1 MRISISGVIFLG
13 LAHAI
18 NHSFLLAIPVLLPQI
33 ASFLHV
39 SIYDMGY
46 VTSLAY
52 FLYGFGSIFA
62 GPLSKRFSSR
72 RLVFFSLLFSGLSLI
87 PLLLY
92 VNVYVF
98 TLSLA
103 LNSLF
108 ASIYHPIANKLISED
123 YCGSVG
129 RVMGLHGLGGSLG
142 SVIVPMLS
150 ITISQIFDWRFS
162 LMFLGFLSMILSMA
176 FITGGSKP
184 LHIETSSLSV
194 GFPYDRVKWII
205 LFSISIGLFSRG
217 FELFLPSLLI
227 SRGFDQLYAAMAM
240 SLLLL
245 SGVFGQIFGGFFADV
260 KGSLKAL
267 ILSFTFVPISLI
279 FIVFG
284 HWNIYLSLLGVVLYG
299 FSFYAHQPPSTK
311 IQSELVDA
319 SLTGYVYGLFFFIN
333 FSLGSVSSSITGFL
347 AGVYDLEIAYIFLT
361 ALTVL
366 SLSIVIV
373 MYFVYSKLFMEKRYM

>member
-1 MRISISGVIFLG
+1 MRVSSIVFLG

-33 ASFLHV
+33 ANSLHV

-62 GPLSKRFSSR
+62 GPLSRRFSSR
-72 RLVFFSLLFSGLSLI
+72 RLVFLSLLFSGLSLF

-98 TLSLA
+98 TFSLA
-103 LNSLF
+103 LNSFF

-123 YCGSVG
+123 YYGSVG

-142 SVIVPMLS
+142 SVAVPMLS
-150 ITISQIFDWRFS
+150 IAISQIFDWRAS
-162 LMFLGFLSMILSMA
+162 LILLGFLSMLLSIA

-184 LHIETSSLSV
+184 IRIEAEGLKIK
-194 GFPYDRVKWII
+194 FPYSRVKWII
-205 LFSISIGLFSRG
+205 LFSIFIGLFSRG

-227 SRGFDQLYAAMAM
+227 SRGFDQFYAAMAM

-245 SGVFGQIFGGFFADV
+245 TGVFGQIFGGFFADA

-267 ILSFTFVPISLI
+267 FLSFVLVPISLI

-284 HWNIYLSLLGVVLYG
+284 RWSIYMSLFGVFLYG

-311 IQSELVDA
+311 IQSELVDS
-319 SLTGYVYGLFFFIN
+319 SLTGYVYGLFFCIN
-333 FSLGSVSSSITGFL
+333 FSLGSVSSSLTGFL
-347 AGVYDLEIAYIFLT
+347 AGVYGLEAAYVFLT
-361 ALTVL
+361 ALTIL
-366 SLSIVIV
+366 SLLTVII
-373 MYFVYSKLFMEKRYM
+373 MYAKYSKLLMEKRYM

>member
-1 MRISISGVIFLG
+1 MRVSSIVFLG

-33 ASFLHV
+33 ANSLNIG
-39 SIYDMGY
+39 IYDMGY

-52 FLYGFGSIFA
+52 FLYGFGSIFV
-62 GPLSKRFSSR
+62 GPLSRRFSSR
-72 RLVFFSLLFSGLSLI
+72 RLVFLSLLFSGLSLV

-103 LNSLF
+103 LNSFF

-123 YCGSVG
+123 YYGSVG

-142 SVIVPMLS
+142 SVAVPMLS
-150 ITISQIFDWRFS
+150 IAISQIFDWRTS
-162 LMFLGFLSMILSMA
+162 LILLGFLSMFLSIA

-184 LHIETSSLSV
+184 IRIEADGSKIK
-194 GFPYDRVKWII
+194 FPYDRVKWI
-205 LFSISIGLFSRG
+205 LVFSIFIGLFSRG

-227 SRGFDQLYAAMAM
+227 SRGVDQFYAAMAM

-245 SGVFGQIFGGFFADV
+245 TGVFGQLFGGFFADV

-267 ILSFTFVPISLI
+267 FLSFVLVPISLI

-284 HWNIYLSLLGVVLYG
+284 RWSIYMSLFGVILYG

-311 IQSELVDA
+311 IQSELVDS
-319 SLTGYVYGLFFFIN
+319 SLIGYVYGLFFCIN
-333 FSLGSVSSSITGFL
+333 FSLGSVSSSLTGFL
-347 AGVYDLEIAYIFLT
+347 AGVYGLEAAYVFLT

-366 SLSIVIV
+366 SLLTVII
-373 MYFVYSKLFMEKRYM
+373 MYAKYSKLLMEKRYM